1 MEIVCKTSHST
12 RLLCAAVALAFP
24 FIFMAGVR
32 TAEAQI
38 PRTTESPNEPSSL
51 YRSALIRERAIRT
64 PGTVAATDTDYT
76 EAITAFIRVAHEYPN
91 GPYAGQALWQAAGL
105 CLAAFERWHDESFI
119 DQGTNLLGQLVSDYS
134 HNPISHRVPERL
146 ELFETVHS
154 YGRLT
159 ALSKTLVGDTVRYTL
174 ELSHETTFTTEQLD
188 DPTRVFFDL
197 TDTRIPD
204 DLNAINSSNGKSEPS
219 IRIGRRKNNTARVV
233 LDLPERTNCT
243 VLSLYEPFRIVADCH
258 PPETDDTLPIAMLG
272 TAPKDVAAENSP
284 DYQLSLPRQLG
295 LGISRVVI
303 DPGHGGRDPGATGH
317 GLTESKLTMDLAERV
332 TTQLH
337 ASGIEVILTRQSDR
351 FVPLEDRVDFATHNN
366 ADLFLS
372 LHVNASQRKGTRGVE
387 TYSLDFAGDVESR
400 HVAAR
405 ENQAVTRTL
414 SELDSY
420 VKAIT
425 NSAKTSES
433 DQLAIHI
440 QQNLVEHLRTVD
452 PQIPDL
458 GIKHAPFIVLIGT
471 QVPSVLV
478 EIGFVSNPEDA
489 ALLKTEHFRNLV
501 ASAIS
506 SAVLQYQTD
515 LHSASAQQVADSV
528 QIN

>member
-1 MEIVCKTSHST
+1 M
-12 RLLCAAVALAFP
+12 
-24 FIFMAGVR
+24 
-32 TAEAQI
+32 
-38 PRTTESPNEPSSL
+38 
-51 YRSALIRERAIRT
+51 
-64 PGTVAATDTDYT
+64 
-76 EAITAFIRVAHEYPN
+76 
-91 GPYAGQALWQAAGL
+91 
-105 CLAAFERWHDESFI
+105 
-119 DQGTNLLGQLVSDYS
+119 
-134 HNPISHRVPERL
+134 
-146 ELFETVHS
+146 
-154 YGRLT
+154 
-159 ALSKTLVGDTVRYTL
+159 
-174 ELSHETTFTTEQLD
+174 
-188 DPTRVFFDL
+188 
-197 TDTRIPD
+197 
-204 DLNAINSSNGKSEPS
+204 
-219 IRIGRRKNNTARVV
+219 
-233 LDLPERTNCT
+233 
-243 VLSLYEPFRIVADCH
+243 
-258 PPETDDTLPIAMLG
+258 
-272 TAPKDVAAENSP
+272 
-284 DYQLSLPRQLG
+284 
-295 LGISRVVI
+295 
-303 DPGHGGRDPGATGH
+303 
-317 GLTESKLTMDLAERV
+317 
-332 TTQLH
+332 
-337 ASGIEVILTRQSDR
+337 
-351 FVPLEDRVDFATHNN
+351 
-366 ADLFLS
+366 
-372 LHVNASQRKGTRGVE
+372 NASQRKRTRGVE

-405 ENQAVTRTL
+405 ENQTVTRTL

-501 ASAIS
+501 ASAIT